1 MKNQV
6 KGGERIIRRK
16 PHQTAPTD
24 VTTGT
29 IMRHVHGLKVTALPT
44 IELRNVKQLQCDA
57 HKHGIRQAG
66 ALVLKIRRS
75 VLATALTHVG
85 QTNKRVKLAS
95 PEQK

>member
-1 MKNQV
+1 MMNQV
-6 KGGERIIRRK
+6 KGGGRINRRK

-57 HKHGIRQAG
+57 HRHGSIRQAG

-75 VLATALTHVG
+75 FVATALTHAG
-85 QTNKRVKLAS
+85 QT
-95 PEQK
+95 EQEG